1 MQKQV
6 AVNVQRRRRGKRGEG
21 VLKNVEKLEQI
32 GKWANGLALSL
43 SSPLFGSYLRLWPR
57 ALENTREKCRNKIN
71 RKGE

>member
-6 AVNVQRRRRGKRGEG
+6 AVQAGGRVSAGGRCVKKRGKVRTNWE
-21 VLKNVEKLEQI
+21 V
-32 GKWANGLALSL
+32 GKWTRSASLSL
-43 SSPLFGSYLRLWPR
+43 PGSYLRLWPR

>member
-1 MQKQV
+1 MQAGGGRVCQ
-6 AVNVQRRRRGKRGEG
+6 RGEG

-32 GKWANGLALSL
+32 GKWANGLALPL
-43 SSPLFGSYLRLWPR
+43 SASYLRLWPR